1 MSEQN
6 PLIAIDKGRS
16 LRNDEKKP
24 ARPSARRS
32 AAFAPI
38 RRGALP
44 AEEEIGSYGTA
55 EVLAAGL
62 PAWNLEPPMA
72 PVRRKRP

>member
-6 PLIAIDKGRS
+6 PFAAIPKES
-16 LRNDEKKP
+16 LRNDEGKP
-24 ARPSARRS
+24 VRPSERHR

-38 RRGALP
+38 RP
-44 AEEEIGSYGTA
+44 AAPAAEDMSAYGTA
-55 EVLAAGL
+55 EVLAEGL